1 MVVHREQKPGIG
13 AVARWTASE
22 SHSGTPALPASPRN
36 PSLAISDLLAGNP
49 ADDVDDYI
57 VLRIPRS
64 ILNHALAQEYHHMS
78 QTATIPATTPVANAI
93 SADPAINA
101 AAADALRAH
110 LADLDRQRTMAAEQ
124 IRWLTGDNIA
134 AATQA
139 AQQKG
144 RQNLAKT
151 VGKYSLGVAGIG
163 VLTAAGVYAYRAWKL
178 TRG

>member
-1 MVVHREQKPGIG
+1 MAVHCEQKPGIG

-22 SHSGTPALPASPRN
+22 MRPGVPVLPASPRN

-49 ADDVDDYI
+49 ADDADVYN
-57 VLRIPRS
+57 VLHIPRS
-64 ILNHALAQEYHHMS
+64 IPNHTHAQEHHHMS
-78 QTATIPATTPVANAI
+78 QTTVNAATVASAI
-93 SADPAINA
+93 AADPAANA

-134 AATQA
+134 ATTQA

-144 RQNLAKT
+144 QQNLAKT
-151 VGKYSLGVAGIG
+151 VGKISLGVAGVG
-163 VLTAAGVYAYRAWKL
+163 VLTVAGVYAYRAWKL
-178 TRG
+178 SRG